1 MFMLM
6 LWYIEHCFGFFCI
19 KISFDIEQVVLKII
33 KHAHEETTDAAQG
46 GLLGLVKDSTLEVTN
61 CFPFP
66 NPNKPENIDLGRI

>member
-1 MFMLM
+1 M
-6 LWYIEHCFGFFCI
+6 LWYIVFVFCI
-19 KISFDIEQVVLKII
+19 NISFDIEQVVLKII